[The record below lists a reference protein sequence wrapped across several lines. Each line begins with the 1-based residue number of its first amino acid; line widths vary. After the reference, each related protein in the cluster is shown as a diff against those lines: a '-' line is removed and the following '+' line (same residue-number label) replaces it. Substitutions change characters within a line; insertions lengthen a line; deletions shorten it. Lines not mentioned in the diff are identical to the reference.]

1 MHADLPEVSAIQRLR
16 LRPGDV
22 VVATVARRLTGGQA
36 QDVRNR
42 IAAVI
47 GDGVSILVLSDFIRL
62 SVVAPEEVDP

>member
-1 MHADLPEVSAIQRLR
+1 MHDDLPEVSAIQRLR

-22 VVATVARRLTGGQA
+22 VVATVDRRLTGGQA